1 MPLTAS
7 LFVTCLVDLLYP
19 EVGEAIVKVLR
30 ARGVSVDCPEGQTCC
45 GLPLLNNGYRSEA
58 AGVARRMIPLF
69 EHSDRIVVPSGSC
82 AWMLRKELPTLFA
95 HDSAI
100 WAQAEA
106 MSRKVFEFSEFVAQV
121 VGPDAAIGS
130 LPGRT
135 VTYHDSCHLLR
146 GLGVSD
152 QPRRL
157 IRQIQGVRF
166 VEMAGSDRCCG
177 FGGSFS
183 VKLPEI
189 SGAILREKM
198 RNIDATKADIVVADD
213 CGCIMQ
219 MKGGLARTRSGARV
233 LHLAQVL
240 AGEGIG

>member
-1 MPLTAS
+1 MPITAS
-7 LFVTCLVDLLYP
+7 LFVTCLVDLFYP

-30 ARGVSVDCPEGQTCC
+30 ARGVSLDFPEGQTCC
-45 GLPLLNNGYRSEA
+45 GLPLLNNGYRTGA
-58 AGVARRMIPLF
+58 ARVALRMLPLF
-69 EHSDRIVVPSGSC
+69 EHAERIVVPSGSC
-82 AWMLRKELPTLFA
+82 AWMLRKEFPRLFPSHHQSRA
-95 HDSAI
+95 K
-100 WAQAEA
+100 AEA
-106 MSRKVFEFSEFVAQV
+106 MSRKVFEFSEFLVQV
-121 VGPDAAIGS
+121 PGSEAISSS
-130 LPGRT
+130 LPGKT

-146 GLGVSD
+146 GLGVSE

-157 IRQIQGVRF
+157 IRQIEGIRF
-166 VEMAGSDRCCG
+166 VEMVGPDRCCG

-198 RNIDATKADIVVADD
+198 KHIQATRADIVVADD

-219 MKGGLARTRSGARV
+219 MKGGLARARSGAQV

-240 AGEGIG
+240 AGGEIG